1 MSSRARAALVG
12 FVVGCLLVALA
23 LVAESTAAGLP
34 LRGGLVELQRRSVV
48 VWVVESL
55 PLLLAAVGWVSAHR
69 VVHPAT
75 GASAEKAP
83 VAPPPVPTTLQ
94 SANLLGPAGEEA
106 RVRALQE
113 LVKVLRDQVVHATA
127 ESRARSAYLAT
138 IGHDVRTPL
147 HTIIGYAEMLHEDAS
162 GSGGRLADDLK
173 VVASA
178 ARQLNER
185 IGDLLDLSKIEV
197 GQLAV
202 VLEDVDLAQVCSEVR
217 VGIGALP
224 ERGDRAFGMRI
235 AEGARVVRGDH
246 MRIRQILM
254 NLIAYALGT
263 SGEGSVALEVDRTS
277 DRPDA
282 WIAMRVR
289 DSGSTLT
296 PDEIDNL
303 FDAYRPA
310 AASGSPSGLGLA
322 ISRRLAELMGGRIE
336 VEAEPGRGTTLSLL
350 LPAARTTEA
359 ELSPR
364 STVALDERLAG
375 MALVIVDPE
384 PSGLALARY
393 LGKAGLEVDVVS
405 DAASARVAV
414 RAKDADIVVLDAG
427 VAHAWKLASD
437 LVGDRV
443 KVVVVSRRDE
453 DVERALELGV
463 TAFLVQ
469 PVERRLVLA
478 TLERCLD

>member
-1 MSSRARAALVG
+1 MGTRARAALVG
-12 FVVGCLLVALA
+12 FAGGCVLVALA
-23 LVAESTAAGLP
+23 LAAEATAAGLP
-34 LRGGLVELQRRSVV
+34 LRGGLADLQRRSVV

-55 PLLLAAVGWVSAHR
+55 PLLLAAAGWMAAPRVVSAPPPP
-69 VVHPAT
+69 V
-75 GASAEKAP
+75 
-83 VAPPPVPTTLQ
+83 VAPPVPVLLQ
-94 SANLLGPAGEEA
+94 STNLLGPAGEEA

-138 IGHDVRTPL
+138 IGLDVRTPL

-162 GSGGRLADDLK
+162 ETGGRLAEDLK
-173 VVASA
+173 TVAAA
-178 ARQLNER
+178 ARQLTER

-202 VLEDVDLAQVCSEVR
+202 VLEDVDVAQVCSEVR

-224 ERGDRAFGMRI
+224 QRGGAAFGMRI
-235 AEGARVVRGDH
+235 ADGARLVRGDH

-254 NLIAYALGT
+254 NLLGHAFGST
-263 SGEGSVALEVDRTS
+263 EGGAVALEVERTS

-282 WIAMRVR
+282 WVALRVR
-289 DSGSTLT
+289 DGGGGLSA
-296 PDEIDNL
+296 EAIEAL

-310 AASGSPSGLGLA
+310 ATTGGATGLGLA

-336 VEAEPGRGTTLSLL
+336 VDSAPGKGTTVSLV
-350 LPAARTTEA
+350 LPPARTSEA

-375 MALVIVDPE
+375 LALVVVDPE

-393 LGKAGLEVDVVS
+393 LGKAGLEVDVVP
-405 DAASARVAV
+405 DAESARIAV
-414 RAKDADIVVLDAG
+414 RRKDADVVVLAAA
-427 VAHAWKLASD
+427 VAHAWSLAAD
-437 LVGDRV
+437 LVGDGV

>member
-1 MSSRARAALVG
+1 MSSRARAALLG
-12 FVVGCLLVALA
+12 FAGGCALVALA
-23 LVAESTAAGLP
+23 LAAEATAAGLP
-34 LRGGLVELQRRSVV
+34 LRGALAELQRRSVV

-55 PLLLAAVGWVSAHR
+55 PFLLAAAGWMTAQVR
-69 VVHPAT
+69 PGGPA
-75 GASAEKAP
+75 GPAS
-83 VAPPPVPTTLQ
+83 PPPVPVTLQ

-127 ESRARSAYLAT
+127 ESRARSEYLAT

-147 HTIIGYAEMLHEDAS
+147 HTIIGYAEMLHEDAELT
-162 GSGGRLADDLK
+162 GGRLTDDLK
-173 VVASA
+173 TIASA
-178 ARQLNER
+178 ARELSAR

-224 ERGDRAFGMRI
+224 QRGEAAFGVRI
-235 AEGARVVRGDH
+235 GEGARLVRGDH

-254 NLIAYALGT
+254 NLLGHAFAST
-263 SGEGSVALEVDRTS
+263 DGGSVALEVARTS

-282 WIAMRVR
+282 WVALSVR
-289 DSGSTLT
+289 DGGSGT
-296 PDEIDNL
+296 EAIEAL

-310 AASGSPSGLGLA
+310 ATAGAATGLGLA

-336 VEAEPGRGTTLSLL
+336 VESEPGKGTTFSLI
-350 LPAARTTEA
+350 LPPGRTSEA
-359 ELSPR
+359 EVSPR

-375 MALVIVDPE
+375 MGLVVVDPE

-393 LGKAGLEVDVVS
+393 LGKAGLEVDLVP
-405 DAASARVAV
+405 DAESARIAV
-414 RAKDADIVVLDAG
+414 RTKDADIVVLDAA
-427 VAHAWKLASD
+427 VPHAWSLAAD
-437 LVGDRV
+437 LVGDGV